1 MEQLLNQLWQTWQYN
16 GASPQAQPLVHRPGW
31 TLTLCFRA
39 RVTAWIL
46 FLMFVGGFVG
56 VLILQAHD
64 PMPQRKFMVL
74 LVGYSVIASLG
85 CYYLGFV
92 YWYRVTVDEA
102 GIELRRLLVWT
113 KHIAWQDVVRFDY
126 QSGNETM
133 RIHSADGRKLGLYLS
148 LHGLSAVRR
157 CLAVLVPRSESLE
170 ESWIDPDTLLMQD
183 VPSWRCSDQE
193 TEGDP
198 FAPLQMR

>member
-46 FLMFVGGFVG
+46 FLMFVGGFDG
-56 VLILQAHD
+56 VLILQAND

-92 YWYRVTVDEA
+92 FR
-102 GIELRRLLVWT
+102 
-113 KHIAWQDVVRFDY
+113 
-126 QSGNETM
+126 
-133 RIHSADGRKLGLYLS
+133 
-148 LHGLSAVRR
+148 
-157 CLAVLVPRSESLE
+157 
-170 ESWIDPDTLLMQD
+170 
-183 VPSWRCSDQE
+183 
-193 TEGDP
+193 
-198 FAPLQMR
+198 